1 MLHVREIQQF
11 LQPYLEASEPY
22 YKSLVDQGR
31 QVYNFSMKTVVLP
44 VRENVV
50 LVFNTGARYY
60 SVVVGKVQDTET
72 FKYVQGKFGEARV

>member
-1 MLHVREIQQF
+1 MKEVQKF
-11 LQPYLEASEPY
+11 LEPYLEAAEPY
-22 YKSLVDQGR
+22 YKSFVDQGK
-31 QVYNFSMKTVVLP
+31 QVYSFSMRTLVYP
-44 VRENVV
+44 VRDGVV